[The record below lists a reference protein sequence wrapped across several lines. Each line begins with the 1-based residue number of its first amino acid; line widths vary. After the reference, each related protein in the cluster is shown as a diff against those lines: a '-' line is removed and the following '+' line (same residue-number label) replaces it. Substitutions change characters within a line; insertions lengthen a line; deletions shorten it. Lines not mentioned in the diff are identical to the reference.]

1 MCNPVTSK
9 SSVLYYFLQDLGTL
23 HFDQMFYTV
32 HLNGR
37 YLFII
42 FFTQRTTSHQFLVAV
57 FRVHSTKL
65 EGGVYCPEVSVY
77 FALDLNELG
86 FSRVVCIQKGLHHQ
100 NCDLTSWRNMAKKKK
115 CIGYIKGA
123 WEQSVCVC
131 LTWLI
136 ILLQLH
142 STPSACLDMF
152 GGMSMKGFKC
162 SP

>member
-100 NCDLTSWRNMAKKKK
+100 NCDLTSWRNMAKKSALVTLREL
-115 CIGYIKGA
+115 GSSL
-123 WEQSVCVC
+123 SVSV
-131 LTWLI
+131 WLGW
-136 ILLQLH
+136 
-142 STPSACLDMF
+142 SSCCSCTPPPL
-152 GGMSMKGFKC
+152 
-162 SP
+162 PV